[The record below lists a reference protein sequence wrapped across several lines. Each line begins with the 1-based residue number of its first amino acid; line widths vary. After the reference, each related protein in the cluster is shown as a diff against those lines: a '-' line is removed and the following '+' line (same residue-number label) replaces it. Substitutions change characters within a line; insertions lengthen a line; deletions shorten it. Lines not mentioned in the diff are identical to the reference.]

1 MPRRYSPERGKTTVG
16 DLQATIKYALRLVLN
31 GWDYAETNE
40 YVCVRWT
47 ANFPVTQWG
56 EEFLENHRD
65 DFIHV
70 ESEPL
75 AGEPTT
81 LQVRFAKFVR
91 LQEIRAETTTAAT
104 LAFESSGVVGD
115 VYIVPQGV

>member
-1 MPRRYSPERGKTTVG
+1 MPRKYSPERGKTTVG

-31 GWDYAETNE
+31 GWDCAETNE
-40 YVCVRWT
+40 AVRVRWT

-56 EEFLENHRD
+56 EEFLENHGD
-65 DFIHV
+65 DFIDV
-70 ESEPL
+70 KSETL
-75 AGEPTT
+75 VGEPTT
-81 LQVRFAKFVR
+81 LQVRFAKIVR
-91 LQEIRAETTTAAT
+91 LQEIRTETIKAAT